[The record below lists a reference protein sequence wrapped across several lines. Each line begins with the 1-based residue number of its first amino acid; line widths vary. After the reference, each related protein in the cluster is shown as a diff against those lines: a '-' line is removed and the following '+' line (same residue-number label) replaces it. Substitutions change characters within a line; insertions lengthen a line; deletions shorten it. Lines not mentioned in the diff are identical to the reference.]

1 MLSEMS
7 EVSSPPIAMDA
18 KIHAF
23 ATVVGCMHVWIG
35 ELAAGLDVQQN
46 RLYNERLFTRDW
58 ENVWGMKFFLP
69 SQGLRAV

>member
-1 MLSEMS
+1 MLCEMS

-23 ATVVGCMHVWIG
+23 ATAVGCMHVWIG

-46 RLYNERLFTRDW
+46 RL
-58 ENVWGMKFFLP
+58 
-69 SQGLRAV
+69 